1 MNIWKASTVG
11 LVVALGVVAGSDAFH
26 SANASSA
33 GAVSPSSVGYDW
45 GAEQPHMERA
55 LNDLRGA
62 RHSLEVASENKGG
75 WRMLALKHTDEAIAE
90 VVRGIEYGKNHP
102 RD

>member
-1 MNIWKASTVG
+1 MNIWKASTVA
-11 LVVALGVVAGSDAFH
+11 LVVALGVVGGRDAFR
-26 SANASSA
+26 SASASTA
-33 GAVSPSSVGYDW
+33 GVQSPSSVGYDW

-62 RHSLEVASENKGG
+62 RHSLEAASENKGG
-75 WRMLALKHTDEAIAE
+75 WRVIALKHTDEAIAE

>member
-11 LVVALGVVAGSDAFH
+11 LVVALGVVAGRDAFH
-26 SANASSA
+26 SASASTA
-33 GAVSPSSVGYDW
+33 AEKSPTSVGYDW
-45 GAEQPHMERA
+45 GMEQPHMDRA

-75 WRMLALKHTDEAIAE
+75 WRILALKHTDEAIAE

-102 RD
+102 HD